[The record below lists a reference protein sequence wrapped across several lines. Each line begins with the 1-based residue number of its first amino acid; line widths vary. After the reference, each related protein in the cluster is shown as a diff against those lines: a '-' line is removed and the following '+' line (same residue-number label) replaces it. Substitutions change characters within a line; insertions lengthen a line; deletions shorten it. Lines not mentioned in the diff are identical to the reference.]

1 MNEEPHIAYTK
12 PTRVAVVGAGI
23 VGSTY
28 AYTVLL
34 QDLADEIVL
43 IDVRGDKARGEAM
56 DLSHAAPFT
65 GRTAIW
71 AGTMDDLTEAD
82 LIMISA
88 GMNQKPGQTRMDLLR
103 ENARIVGDIAEE
115 AGALSPGAV
124 FLVTTNPVDV
134 MSYVTMK
141 RSKASPSRVLGS
153 GTALDTARLRFL
165 IGQDL
170 GIDPRSIHGFVLGE
184 HGDSELVAWSRA
196 QVAGNS
202 IVDWPDLDEDDRR
215 AIAADVK
222 GAAYEVIRMKGA
234 TCYAIALT
242 LAKITEAVL
251 KDSRTVFSV
260 STYLDGQ
267 YGIYDV
273 YLGAPAIVGRGGV
286 VRTLEIPLSRE
297 ELEQLHESARLVK
310 EASES
315 IQLGRQQLF
324 GIPRR
329 PQPLSGTALE
339 ETRGTS
345 RAASA
350 ASNET
355 SLELAPDRVRA
366 RIPRRVGIKRV
377 TKRPRRLI

>member
-1 MNEEPHIAYTK
+1 MKEEPLIAYTK
-12 PTRVAVVGAGI
+12 PTRVAVVGAGL

-34 QDLADEIVL
+34 QGLADEIVL
-43 IDVRGDKARGEAM
+43 IDVKADKARGEAM

-65 GRTAIW
+65 GRTSIW
-71 AGTMDDLTEAD
+71 AGTMDDLTQAD
-82 LIMISA
+82 VIMISA
-88 GMNQKPGQTRMDLLR
+88 GMNQRPGQTRMDLLQ

-134 MSYVTMK
+134 MSYVTMR

-170 GIDPRSIHGFVLGE
+170 GIDPRSVHAFVLGE
-184 HGDSELVAWSRA
+184 HGDSEMVAWSRA
-196 QVAGNS
+196 QVAGTS
-202 IVDWPDLDEDDRR
+202 IVDWPDMDEDDRS

-222 GAAYEVIRMKGA
+222 GAAYQVIQMKGA

-242 LAKITEAVL
+242 LAKITEAIL

-260 STYLDGQ
+260 STYLEGQ

-286 VRTLEIPLSRE
+286 VRTLEIPLSRD
-297 ELEQLHESARLVK
+297 ELAQLQESARVVK
-310 EASES
+310 SAIESLDLGRREFVGAGAARAEAQSGALHRIAREASPAAFHETS
-315 IQLGRQQLF
+315 EELGPVR
-324 GIPRR
+324 IKPRVPRR
-329 PQPLSGTALE
+329 
-339 ETRGTS
+339 
-345 RAASA
+345 AAM
-350 ASNET
+350 
-355 SLELAPDRVRA
+355 RH
-366 RIPRRVGIKRV
+366 V
-377 TKRPRRLI
+377 TKKPRRLL